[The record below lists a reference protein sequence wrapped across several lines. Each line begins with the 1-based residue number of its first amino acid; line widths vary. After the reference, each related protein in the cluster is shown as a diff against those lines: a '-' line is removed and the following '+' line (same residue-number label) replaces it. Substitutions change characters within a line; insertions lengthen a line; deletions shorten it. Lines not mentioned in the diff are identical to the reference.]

1 MPSFWLSKTT
11 LTKHHDECALAIA
24 SLKIIILIDWL
35 PKFNHG
41 VSSSPSLP
49 AGRGDDDYKKGR
61 LSVASY
67 GTVYGTQYSL
77 QYHTSIKHQSNI
89 KHEHTYL
96 INQAIVQFCLP
107 RRTNG
112 GTIQTIRSS
121 RTSDMPRSFVK
132 SNQTNGEK
140 KQIQET
146 E

>member
-1 MPSFWLSKTT
+1 MVSDDYLSPPFADCISYLLFLIFLHVPSFWLSKTT

-77 QYHTSIKHQSNI
+77 QYHTSIKHQKISNMSI
-89 KHEHTYL
+89 L
-96 INQAIVQFCLP
+96 I
-107 RRTNG
+107 
-112 GTIQTIRSS
+112 
-121 RTSDMPRSFVK
+121 
-132 SNQTNGEK
+132 
-140 KQIQET
+140 
-146 E
+146 